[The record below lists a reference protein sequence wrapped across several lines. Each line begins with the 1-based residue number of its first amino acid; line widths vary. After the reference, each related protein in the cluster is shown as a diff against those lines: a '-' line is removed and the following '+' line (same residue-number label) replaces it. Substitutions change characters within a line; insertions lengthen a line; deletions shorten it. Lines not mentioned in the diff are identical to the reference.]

1 MKHRAQY
8 HVFAGMGVL
17 MLSIFP
23 HLYYEIMPSGL
34 APEWWA
40 IGILLFIGGFCI
52 FGLFIRS
59 LAWNIIAV
67 CSTWF
72 FMEVPD
78 AWTQWQK
85 LGTSPD
91 IDRSFWLAAQY
102 GGLFFAIHIIL
113 QLSYVAVLC
122 KYSVAAN
129 DRQMKGLQ

>member
-1 MKHRAQY
+1 MQYKAKY
-8 HVFAGMGVL
+8 HVFAGVGVL
-17 MLSIFP
+17 VLSIFP
-23 HLYYEIMPSGL
+23 HLHFEIMPRGF
-34 APEWWA
+34 APEWW
-40 IGILLFIGGFCI
+40 IGGIILFIIGFAI

-67 CSTWF
+67 CATWF

-91 IDRSFWLAAQY
+91 IDRSFWLAAKY

-113 QLSYVAVLC
+113 QLLYVYMGRKRC
-122 KYSVAAN
+122 QEPK
-129 DRQMKGLQ
+129 